1 MRTLSLYFIL
11 LFVCQA
17 HAAYNN
23 EILHLSALGG
33 THTGG
38 VYQSIGSIQPVG
50 GFTAMGGD
58 YIHYSGIAAG
68 FLMKPLQSSHAIAH
82 EWSYD
87 NDQDGLNDLEEHY
100 SGSNLNLA
108 DTDNDGLTDLH
119 EQTHGGSPL
128 MADTDSDGANDYDEY
143 IAGTGMNNAESIF
156 KLAYDEIEGGMRLL
170 SWQGVLNRMYT
181 LEYTSS
187 LTDDWQ
193 SSPMEFAGAD
203 EAIRLIET
211 HSTSS
216 LFYRVQVRLI
226 D

>member
-1 MRTLSLYFIL
+1 
-11 LFVCQA
+11 
-17 HAAYNN
+17 
-23 EILHLSALGG
+23 
-33 THTGG
+33 
-38 VYQSIGSIQPVG
+38 
-50 GFTAMGGD
+50 
-58 YIHYSGIAAG
+58 
-68 FLMKPLQSSHAIAH
+68 
-82 EWSYD
+82 
-87 NDQDGLNDLEEHY
+87 
-100 SGSNLNLA
+100 
-108 DTDNDGLTDLH
+108 
-119 EQTHGGSPL
+119 

-156 KLAYDEIEGGMRLL
+156 NLAYDEIEGGMRLL

-193 SSPMEFAGAD
+193 SSPLEFAGAD